1 MKLKEIFKGHRWLA
15 ALLAIA
21 VVLTTVLIST
31 GVGAQTAV
39 LMYKTTSANSNYSSV
54 HTATTQDVTHTV
66 LKNTIPKTVKLTVV
80 DSDAFY
86 ARNEKDFHFQGL
98 NDGTS
103 SALRDISGIIS
114 TGYIR
119 FFVKA
124 PKAMQM
130 NVRLIASGWS
140 RSNAPKALSLVKTIE
155 NGGYYEYHIPL
166 SELAGTNITWSDSKL
181 LERITI
187 SPISEDTFL
196 SEGDELYISPF
207 EIYDGE
213 PDYAFTQAP
222 IAEMVG
228 TSTYHDEQS
237 SYLSFQSNS
246 ETGHKISI
254 ADGYYSQTYGMKG
267 TSLLFKSFKKNGTAM
282 NGDISGYINTAVV
295 RAYIKTPIDTKL
307 KFWFNSNENYGWQNR
322 GSVEVD
328 VKSTNNGED
337 YTEVIVPLKNFNS
350 SYTFSNIGVG
360 PAESVFSADKFITT
374 DQSIYIKSLE
384 IWTNNPNSDTNEY
397 KKIATTTYQEEQSNY
412 LSFQSNAQTGYQI
425 SISDG
430 YYSQTYGMKGTCL
443 LLKSF
448 KDNGVAFNGDIS
460 GFSDTAVLKTQI
472 KTPVD
477 TKLRFWFNSNENYG
491 WQNRGFV
498 EVDVE
503 STNGGQDYTEVIV
516 PLQNFNSDHLFNNVG
531 VGPAESVFAADKF
544 ITTEQSIFIKPL
556 ELWTGYDAPEP
567 EPDPDP
573 NPDPNPNPNPDPNPD
588 PPADVTAEKLA
599 VTSYWENQSSCLEIK
614 GVSIDKKSLM
624 YGAFQSSYR
633 MILKE
638 GFYAQD
644 LTQNG
649 RNKTTFYIKSFKG
662 VKEGVADGAQ
672 NFTDISTTAYIRFFV
687 KTPKN
692 IKLNVYIMNGW
703 GEQTKKTVDV
713 SASAEGTYTEVQI
726 PLADAL
732 ATSRTV
738 TQIGIGAPTD
748 TFNDTAF
755 VAEGESIEV
764 SHIELWSAKPE
775 AYVPAEIPDEYWLSL
790 PEQSADAE
798 SFKLAESDTNFWTND
813 WNDKTRD
820 RSIQITR
827 TSIEKKDPLYK
838 YFNLYYSISVL
849 DADVYYKMTAG
860 NRDITVGLGGSQN
873 LEEYLKTGYI
883 RFYIRATKDMR
894 VRIEMSDKGWHRTQQ
909 YVDIK
914 KTEENLGWQEV
925 QIPLKAFYDAQ
936 NGTVNFKEIARI
948 MIESTEDGFNEDGF
962 LKEKLD
968 VLEFSAVEFWSKK
981 PAVPQD
987 VDIRDYYYSEYGNG
1001 IILRDSDEIIPLAN
1015 TFLAYENS
1023 EDTKTVS
1030 TVLEN
1035 GYHDFKI
1042 SKIISAYVL
1051 VNESINTYRS
1061 DPYSKVEI
1069 MIPNSM
1075 VKLSPDIKIARVD
1088 ESTGEVEAV
1097 KYTTEGE
1104 YIILNTA
1111 GMGDFVFF
1119 TGKDGGIVK
1128 PSQDDGE
1135 EKDAETVEETVT
1147 KVIKVKRPKPKQDE
1161 FNWLPWAIG
1170 GGAGAVALG
1179 GAVWLTV
1186 YLIKKKKVGQ

>member
-1 MKLKEIFKGHRWLA
+1 MKSKEIFKGHRWLA

-39 LMYKTTSANSNYSSV
+39 LMYKTTSANSNYSSA

-80 DSDAFY
+80 DSDDFY
-86 ARNEKDFHFQGL
+86 ARNEKEFHFQGL

-140 RSNAPKALSLVKTIE
+140 RSNALKELSLVKTIE

-166 SELAGTNITWSDSKL
+166 SELAGSNITWNSTKL

-187 SPISEDTFL
+187 SPVSNDTFL
-196 SEGDELYISPF
+196 NEGEELYVSPI
-207 EIYDGE
+207 EIYEGE

-222 IAEMVG
+222 MPTKVLG
-228 TSTYHDEQS
+228 TAVSTPQSWNEQS
-237 SYLSFQSNS
+237 PKLTV
-246 ETGHKISI
+246 TGNIDVAATDPIYTAGYTKAMQYVYTNEIAADTAHKTASPKLTAN
-254 ADGYYSQTYGMKG
+254 ADVIE
-267 TSLLFKSFKKNGTAM
+267 FKDT
-282 NGDISGYINTAVV
+282 
-295 RAYIKTPIDTKL
+295 AYIRAFVKPHKDTRITVWL
-307 KFWFNSNENYGWQNR
+307 ANGWSAL
-322 GSVEVD
+322 GSATVD
-328 VKSTNNGED
+328 VKLDENGN
-337 YTEVIVPLKNFNS
+337 YTEILIPFSSIVPTKNAFTAFDS
-350 SYTFSNIGVG
+350 LFIGLADQAEMDVG
-360 PAESVFSADKFITT
+360 AT
-374 DQSIYIKSLE
+374 IYISTVE
-384 IWTNNPNSDTNEY
+384 IWTNNPNSDANEH
-397 KKIATTTYQEEQSNY
+397 KKIATTTYQEEQSSY

-430 YYSQTYGMKGTCL
+430 YYSQTYGMKGTSL

-448 KDNGVAFNGDIS
+448 KDNGVAFGGDIS
-460 GFSDTAVLKTQI
+460 GFSDTAVLKAQI
-472 KTPVD
+472 KTPID

-498 EVDVE
+498 DVDVK
-503 STNGGQDYTEVIV
+503 STNGGADYTEVIV
-516 PLQNFNSDHLFNNVG
+516 PVRNFNSDYLFNNVG
-531 VGPAESVFAADKF
+531 VGPTESAFADKTF
-544 ITTEQSIFIKPL
+544 ISTEQSIYIKPL
-556 ELWTGYDAPEP
+556 ELWTGYTEPTPDPEP
-567 EPDPDP
+567 EPTPDP
-573 NPDPNPNPNPDPNPD
+573 EPE

-599 VTSYWENQSSCLEIK
+599 VTSYWENQSPCLEIK

-624 YGAFQSSYR
+624 YGAFQSSYK
-633 MILKE
+633 MTLKE

-649 RNKTTFYIKSFKG
+649 RNKTTFYIKNFKG
-662 VKEGVADGAQ
+662 VKSGVTDGAQ
-672 NFTDISTTAYIRFFV
+672 NFTDISATAYIRFFV
-687 KTPKN
+687 KTQKN

-703 GEQTKKTVDV
+703 GEQTKKAIDV
-713 SASAEGTYTEVQI
+713 AASPEDTYTEVQI
-726 PLADAL
+726 PLADVL

-738 TQIGIGAPTD
+738 TQIGIGAPD
-748 TFNDTAF
+748 TFNADAF
-755 VAEGESIEV
+755 IAEGESIEV

-775 AYVPAEIPDEYWLSL
+775 AYVPAQVPDEYWLAL

-798 SFKLAESDTNFWTND
+798 SFKFAESDTNFWTND
-813 WNDKTRD
+813 WNLD
-820 RSIQITR
+820 RERSVQITR
-827 TSIEKKDPLYK
+827 TSVEKKDPLYK

-849 DADVYYKMTAG
+849 DADLYYQMTAG
-860 NRDITVGLGGSQN
+860 NRDITVSLGGTQN
-873 LEEYLKTGYI
+873 LEDYLKTGYI

-894 VRIEMSDKGWHRTQQ
+894 VRIEMSDKGWHRAQQ

-936 NGTVNFKEIARI
+936 NGTVNFKEIVRI
-948 MIESTEDGFNEDGF
+948 MIESTEDGFSEDGF

-968 VLEFSAVEFWSKK
+968 VLEFSSVEFWSKK
-981 PAVPQD
+981 PKEPQD

-1001 IILRDSDEIIPLAN
+1001 IILRDSDEVIPLAN
-1015 TFLAYENS
+1015 TFLAYENT

-1030 TVLEN
+1030 AVLEN

-1061 DPYSKVEI
+1061 DPYSQIEI

-1075 VKLSPDIKIARVD
+1075 VKLSPDIKLARVD

-1097 KYTTEGE
+1097 QYTTEGE
-1104 YIILNTA
+1104 YIILHTA
-1111 GMGDFVFF
+1111 AMGDFVFF

-1128 PSQDDGE
+1128 PSQDKEE
-1135 EKDAETVEETVT
+1135 EKEKEKDTETVEETVT
-1147 KVIKVKRPKPKQDE
+1147 KVVKVKRKKPKQEE
-1161 FNWLPWAIG
+1161 FNWIPWAIG
-1170 GGAGAVALG
+1170 GGAGAVVLA